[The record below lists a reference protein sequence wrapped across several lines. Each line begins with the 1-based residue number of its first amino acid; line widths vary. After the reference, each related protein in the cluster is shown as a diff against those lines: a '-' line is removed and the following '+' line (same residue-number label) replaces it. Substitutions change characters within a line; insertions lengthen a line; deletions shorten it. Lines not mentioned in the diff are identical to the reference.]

1 MTPEEL
7 QRTIDFILEHER
19 QCAAKL
25 DNLAKAVEQ
34 ERQDRLKDLPRLA
47 RVEAAFVTLTEIA
60 DIQSS
65 RLDSHDQEF
74 NTLLKQTEEQAEER
88 HREVM
93 AYLKQIVDRL
103 TGLNGFRSA

>member
-7 QRTIDFILEHER
+7 QRTIDFILEHEA

-74 NTLLKQTEEQAEER
+74 NTLLKQTEER
-88 HREVM
+88 HLEVM